1 MQKQP
6 ARKALG
12 PVRLFDVAAFV
23 VVAFSLAAITNDR
36 LADRHWVP
44 MMDTLAPAV
53 VLALALWAMSAWIH
67 QLYLA
72 RRERPYTHAISR
84 VMRIFAAGAVVLV
97 AVAALTRQHALSPLL
112 TGLYLAFAL
121 VLLVGARL
129 GRAVATG
136 PDRGRQARY
145 GMPPGVN
152 AVDVPPTRER
162 AARPAAAA
170 AGLAAAREAEAGTAW
185 QAQGGPCLRSP
196 DDAPAPDPQGH
207 AAPRP
212 AGVLDAIRSCMD
224 EVSYTPG
231 SPNVLSMTK
240 YLHGERAGRPGAEP
254 ARPRALRRLVDGEAD
269 TSFARIDRGAETVL
283 EIRGVLDAVS
293 AQQVRPTVEALVS
306 EGRRSIQVDLSAL
319 RLIDST
325 GVGLIVGLYKRCRTF
340 GGTVQVS
347 GLKDQPLAIF
357 RLLRLDR
364 IFALQ

>member
-23 VVAFSLAAITNDR
+23 VVALPLATMTNER

-67 QLYLA
+67 QLYVS

-121 VLLVGARL
+121 ALLVGARL
-129 GRAVATG
+129 GRAVAT
-136 PDRGRQARY
+136 PDPGRQARY
-145 GMPPGVN
+145 GVVPGVK
-152 AVDVPPTRER
+152 AMDAFPARGPTARS
-162 AARPAAAA
+162 AAPA
-170 AGLAAAREAEAGTAW
+170 AGLAAAREVEAGTAW
-185 QAQGGPCLRSP
+185 QAQGEPCLRSP
-196 DDAPAPDPQGH
+196 EAAAAPDPDGH
-207 AAPRP
+207 AAPGP
-212 AGVLDAIRSCMD
+212 AAALDAIRSCMD

-231 SPNVLSMTK
+231 SPNVLCMTK
-240 YLHGERAGRPGAEP
+240 YLHGERAGRPEAEP
-254 ARPRALRRLVDGEAD
+254 ARPRAMRRLFEGDANA
-269 TSFARIDRGAETVL
+269 SFARIDHGAETVL

-293 AQQVRPTVEALVS
+293 AQDVRPTVEALVS
-306 EGRRSIQVDLSAL
+306 EGRRSIRVDLSAL

-325 GVGLIVGLYKRCRTF
+325 GVGLIVGLYKRCKAF

>member
-23 VVAFSLAAITNDR
+23 VVAFPLATITNDR

-44 MMDTLAPAV
+44 MMDTLAPAI

-67 QLYLA
+67 QLYVA

-112 TGLYLAFAL
+112 SGLYLAFAL

-136 PDRGRQARY
+136 LDRGRQARY

-152 AVDVPPTRER
+152 AVDAPPARER
-162 AARPAAAA
+162 AARPPAPT

-196 DDAPAPDPQGH
+196 DGAQAPDPDGH
-207 AAPRP
+207 APPRP

-240 YLHGERAGRPGAEP
+240 YLHAGRPGAEP
-254 ARPRALRRLVDGEAD
+254 ARPGAMRRLVDGEAD

-283 EIRGVLDAVS
+283 QIRGVLDAVS
-293 AQQVRPTVEALVS
+293 AQDVRPTVEALVS
-306 EGRRSIQVDLSAL
+306 EGRRSIQVDLAAL